1 VIFTFAS
8 SQLVDRA
15 GRRVLWQ
22 ISDFVMATFLGTLA
36 FYFWLHEYGVDV
48 SSFKLIPFISLGLYI
63 STFALGLGP
72 TPSIMIGE
80 SFSPEIKGLVIGTM
94 CVLDSLIEFCVVKT
108 YQMVTDVEALKR
120 RFAVVFQLSVVM
132 DSPAPREVA
141 VFDETTGARLGALE
155 DAVRSLLVVDAPR
168 SIEARLDALEDAV
181 RSLSG
186 QLEALGANREPK
198 KQQAQARTAT
208 PSTWCYYHTKYGKDA
223 RKCGNVL
230 CTFAPKIL
238 NQNQTFKKSHV

>member
-15 GRRVLWQ
+15 GRSVVWQ
-22 ISDFVMATFLGTLA
+22 ISDFVMATCLGTLA

-48 SSFKLIPFISLGLYI
+48 SSFKLIPFISLGLYV

-72 TPSIMIGE
+72 IPAVMIGE
-80 SFSPEIKGLVIGTM
+80 SFSPKFKDLVIGTL

-108 YQMVTDVEALKR
+108 YQMVEDVEVLYR
-120 RFAVVFQLSVVM
+120 RFAVVFQPSVVM

-141 VFDETTGARLGALE
+141 IVDATTGARLGALE

-168 SIEARLDALEDAV
+168 SIEARLDALEDVV

-186 QLEALGANREPK
+186 QLAVLGANREPT

-208 PSTWCYYHTKYGKDA
+208 PSSWCYYHTKYGKDA

-238 NQNQTFKKSHV
+238 NKNQKFKKSHV

>member
-1 VIFTFAS
+1 MN
-8 SQLVDRA
+8 RA
-15 GRRVLWQ
+15 GRSVVWQ
-22 ISDFVMATFLGTLA
+22 ISDFVMATCLGTLA

-48 SSFKLIPFISLGLYI
+48 SSFKLIPFISLGLYV

-72 TPSIMIGE
+72 TPDVMIGE
-80 SFSPEIKGLVIGTM
+80 SFSPKFKGLVIGTL
-94 CVLDSLIEFCVVKT
+94 CVLDSLIEFCVVNT
-108 YQMVTDVEALKR
+108 HQMLEDVEALNR
-120 RFAVVFQLSVVM
+120 RFAVVFQPSVVM

-141 VFDETTGARLGALE
+141 VVDETTGARLGALE
-155 DAVRSLLVVDAPR
+155 DAVRSLLVADAPR

-198 KQQAQARTAT
+198 KQQAQARTTT

-238 NQNQTFKKSHV
+238 NKNQKFKKSHV